1 MTDLDFD
8 GFMTA
13 RLPGLIELMPHFPVR
28 CCLDTCRHILDD
40 LKALWGGVKE
50 VQGYFWDPEAGSHTK
65 PHAWLEWD
73 GVIVRTRLAGGWV
86 LQPGPRARST
96 PPPQAAVRPTSRLH
110 EPSTVVPRS

>member
-40 LKALWGGVKE
+40 LKVLWGEVRE
-50 VQGYFWDPEAGSHTK
+50 VQGYFWDPDAGSHSK
-65 PHAWLEWD
+65 PHAWLERD
-73 GVIVRTRLAGGWV
+73 GVIVDPTVGQFVGGRAWLV
-86 LQPGPRARST
+86 IEPGQPMYDWYKPA
-96 PPPQAAVRPTSRLH
+96 Q
-110 EPSTVVPRS
+110 EPLWE